1 MACMRYTILGC
12 GSSGGVPRI
21 GGNWGMCD
29 PNNPKNE
36 RLRCSLLVQL
46 IDGERKTEVLVD
58 SSPDVRAQLLRAGVR
73 TLDGVVYTHAHADH
87 VNGIDDLRMIYI
99 NRNSRVPVWADEPTA
114 KELSR
119 RFDYAF
125 KTPTGGEYPPILELN
140 PIDGLIEIKGDAGMI
155 ALEPFNVEHG
165 SIVCKGYRVGDLAY
179 VPDVSG
185 MPNDAWEHLADLEF
199 WIVDALQRKPH
210 PTHSHLEQT
219 LEWIARVAPKRAIL
233 TNMHIDMDYET
244 IAAET
249 PQNVD
254 PAYDG
259 MIIAISQ

>member
-1 MACMRYTILGC
+1 MRYTILGC

-21 GGNWGMCD
+21 GGNWGLCD

-99 NRNSRVPVWADEPTA
+99 NRKSRVPVWADEPTA

-125 KTPTGGEYPPILELN
+125 RTPAGGDYPPILELN
-140 PIDGLIEIKGDAGMI
+140 PIDGLIEIEGDAGVI

-165 SIVCKGYRVGDLAY
+165 SLACKGFRVGDLAY

-185 MPNDAWEHLADLEF
+185 MSSEAWKHLEGLEC

-210 PTHSHLEQT
+210 PSHSHLEQT
-219 LEWIARVAPKRAIL
+219 LEWIARAAPKRAIL
-233 TNMHIDMDYET
+233 TNMHVDMDYEA

-259 MIIAISQ
+259 MVIAIHQ